1 MSIQVNLNNLS
12 FGSPA
17 AERDDDL
24 FDCFV
29 SINSFKNIKQG
40 QRSILLGNRGSGKSA
55 LFKKLKHEEE
65 QKGNLVISLAPEE
78 YSYEMLCKI
87 MVKENAGAWAKYGA
101 YAAAWKYLIYVLIMK
116 QVNKRGVRLKTG
128 AASKIYNYLRD
139 NHVNIESNPI
149 GTLIS
154 YLKRLEGIKIGTI
167 EANLK
172 VKQLQALYKLE
183 EISFLIPEL
192 ESLCQKEKVYVLIDE
207 LDKGWDNSEDAKA
220 FVAGLFQAAIS
231 INQHS
236 ENIRVLISLRKE
248 LYDNIP
254 ELYEDAQK
262 VRDLIEII
270 EWEEPDLLE
279 LITKRI
285 NKSIPEVNR
294 LSEEEKWNMVFAEIL
309 DYRKTKSFNYIIDR
323 SLYRP
328 REVMSFCNMIRDK
341 AIELQRN
348 CPINYEVIAESEYVY
363 SESRL
368 QDIAAEY
375 RFQYPGLLTVFETF
389 RGGSYNFSREEL
401 EEHILRIVCGE
412 LAIHADA
419 ERWCK
424 NADPEFLIETLWKVG
439 FLRAQAVGG
448 LKARRRSGSSY
459 LGPHQISIL
468 NLRSIQRFHVH
479 PMFRS
484 FLSMKESK

>member
-1 MSIQVNLNNLS
+1 MSLSIQLNNLS

-17 AERDDDL
+17 AERDNDL
-24 FDCFV
+24 IDCFV
-29 SINSFKNIKQG
+29 SINSFTNIKQNG
-40 QRSILLGNRGSGKSA
+40 RSIVLGNRGSGKSA
-55 LFKKLKHEEE
+55 LFRKLKQEEE
-65 QKGNLVISLAPEE
+65 EKGNLVISLAPEE

-87 MVKENAGAWAKYGA
+87 MTKENAGAWAKYGA

-116 QVNKRGVRLKTG
+116 QVISKGARLKTG
-128 AASKIYNYLRD
+128 SAAKIYTYLRD
-139 NHVNIESNPI
+139 NQDTVESNPI
-149 GTLIS
+149 GVLIS
-154 YLKRLEGIKIGTI
+154 YLKRLEGIKLGNF
-167 EANLK
+167 EASLK
-172 VKQLQALYKLE
+172 VRQLQNLYKLE
-183 EISFLIPEL
+183 EISALIPEL
-192 ESLCQKEKVYVLIDE
+192 ENLCHKMKVYVLVDE

-220 FVAGLFQAAIS
+220 FVAGLFQAVVS

-236 ENIRVLISLRKE
+236 KNIRILISLRKE

-285 NKSIPEVNR
+285 TKSMPETNK
-294 LSEEEKWNMVFAEIL
+294 LSDEKKWNAVFAETL

-328 REVMSFCNMIRDK
+328 REVMQFCNSIRDK
-341 AIELQRN
+341 AIEQQKT
-348 CPINYEVIAESEYVY
+348 CPIDYEVIAESEYNY
-363 SESRL
+363 SEGRL
-368 QDIAAEY
+368 KDIAAEY

-389 RGGSYNFSREEL
+389 RGYSYNFTREEI
-401 EEHILRIVCGE
+401 EEHILKIVCGQ
-412 LAIHADA
+412 LSIDQGA

-424 NADPEFLIETLWKVG
+424 DADPEFLIEALWKIG

-459 LGPHQISIL
+459 LGPHQISNL
-468 NLRSIQRFHVH
+468 NLRGIQRFHVH

-484 FLSMKESK
+484 FLAMKESK